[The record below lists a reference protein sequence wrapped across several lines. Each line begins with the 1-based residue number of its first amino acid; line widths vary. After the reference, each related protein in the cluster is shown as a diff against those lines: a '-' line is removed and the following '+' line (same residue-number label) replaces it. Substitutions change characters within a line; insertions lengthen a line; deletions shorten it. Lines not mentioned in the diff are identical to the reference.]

1 MGNNG
6 CRTLKSYG
14 ATVGIERRFMK
25 EIKCTDVQSLAD
37 QIFIISQHYSQRN
50 QLEKAKE
57 ELHELLAEL
66 DAANIPNRKQDN
78 VILPGNTW
86 SEIAD
91 VVIMC
96 FQLGYQHD
104 AISKIFQQIEYK
116 LERQFRRMEN
126 E

>member
-1 MGNNG
+1 M
-6 CRTLKSYG
+6 R
-14 ATVGIERRFMK
+14 
-25 EIKCTDVQSLAD
+25 EIKNTDVQSLAD
-37 QIFIISQHYSQRN
+37 QIFIISQHYSQKN

-57 ELHELLAEL
+57 ELHELLEEL
-66 DAANIPNRKQDN
+66 DAAIIPNRQQDN

-91 VVIMC
+91 VIIMC

-104 AISKIFQQIEYK
+104 SISKIFQQIEYK

-126 E
+126 ENRSD

>member
-1 MGNNG
+1 
-6 CRTLKSYG
+6 
-14 ATVGIERRFMK
+14 MK
-25 EIKCTDVQSLAD
+25 EIKCTDVASLAD

-50 QLEKAKE
+50 QLNKAKE

-66 DAANIPNRKQDN
+66 DAAIIPNRQQGN
-78 VILPGNTW
+78 VILSGNTW

-91 VVIMC
+91 VIIMC

-104 AISKIFQQIEYK
+104 SISKIFQQIEYK
-116 LERQFRRMEN
+116 LERQFRRMQN

>member
-1 MGNNG
+1 
-6 CRTLKSYG
+6 
-14 ATVGIERRFMK
+14 MK
-25 EIKCTDVQSLAD
+25 EIKCTDVASLAD

-50 QLEKAKE
+50 QLSKAKE
-57 ELHELLAEL
+57 ELHELLEEL
-66 DAANIPNRKQDN
+66 DAAIIPNRQQDN

-91 VVIMC
+91 VIIMC

-104 AISKIFQQIEYK
+104 AINKIFQQIEYK

>member
-1 MGNNG
+1 
-6 CRTLKSYG
+6 
-14 ATVGIERRFMK
+14 MK

-37 QIFIISQHYSQRN
+37 QIFTISQHYSQRN

-66 DAANIPNRKQDN
+66 DAAIIPNRHQGN

-91 VVIMC
+91 VIIMC

>member
-1 MGNNG
+1 
-6 CRTLKSYG
+6 
-14 ATVGIERRFMK
+14 MK
-25 EIKCTDVQSLAD
+25 EIKCTDVKSLAD
-37 QIFIISQHYSQRN
+37 QIFIISQHYSQES
-50 QLEKAKE
+50 QLNKAKE

-66 DAANIPNRKQDN
+66 DAAIVPNKQHSN

-91 VVIMC
+91 VIIMC

-104 AISKIFQQIEYK
+104 AISKIFQQMDYK
-116 LERQFRRMEN
+116 LERQFRRMKN